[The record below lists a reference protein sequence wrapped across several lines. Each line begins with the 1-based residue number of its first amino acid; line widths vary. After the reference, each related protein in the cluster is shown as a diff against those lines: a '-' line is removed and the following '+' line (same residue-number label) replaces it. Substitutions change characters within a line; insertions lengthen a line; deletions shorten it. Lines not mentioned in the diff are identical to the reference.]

1 MILGGIQ
8 KQSFIDYPGKI
19 SCVLFTQGC
28 NFHCPYCHNPQLVRT
43 GNDSPLE
50 ETRLWDFL
58 KRRTGFIDGVVI
70 TGGEPTLQKDLISFC
85 GKIKAMGYSLKLDTN
100 GSRPQVVQELIEKG
114 LVDYIALDIKTDPS
128 FYSPV
133 LCRDSQHFSI
143 RETIR
148 AVLTSSTEHEFRTTC
163 VKPFL
168 DTTIIEGMVPLVSGA
183 DLFSFQQLRTKSGML
198 NPEYMKS
205 TTACQREELEEWGAT
220 LSEHVKSIRIL
231 WQGGHSVFPR
241 SSSSVRNRPSLFRPS
256 SKS

>member
-8 KQSFIDYPGKI
+8 KQSLIDFPGKI

-28 NFHCPYCHNPQLVRT
+28 NFHCPYCHNPQLVKP
-43 GNDSPLE
+43 GNDSSLE
-50 ETRLWDFL
+50 EAWLWDFL
-58 KRRTGFIDGVVI
+58 KRRRGFIDGVVI
-70 TGGEPTLQKDLISFC
+70 TGGEPTLQNDLVPFC

-100 GSRPQVVQELIEKG
+100 GSRPQVVRELMEEG

-128 FYSPV
+128 SYSPA
-133 LCRDSQHFSI
+133 LCRDSQQFSI

-148 AVLTSSTEHEFRTTC
+148 AILTSSLEHEFRTTC

-183 DLFSFQQLRTKSGML
+183 NLFSFQQLRTMSGML
-198 NPEYMKS
+198 NPDYMKS
-205 TTACQREELEEWGAT
+205 MTVCQREELEEWGTT

-231 WQGGHSVFPR
+231 
-241 SSSSVRNRPSLFRPS
+241 
-256 SKS
+256 